1 MDRNFFDG
9 IVHFLAVAEAGS
21 FTAAARKLDVSPT
34 AVSKAI
40 RVLEVRHGT
49 KLFQRTTRSVALTE
63 AGATLFARLGKARA
77 EVDEALKDLASAQ
90 AVPAGTLRLTMP
102 RSIMPAL
109 IEPHLAQFQTRCPM
123 VRLDISLN
131 DRPVN
136 LVAEG
141 FDAGIRLGE
150 AIDKDMI
157 AVRLTGEVR
166 WAIAASPAYWDREG
180 RPESLDGLA
189 GRRAILYRFPGSR
202 SLHIWEFVRNGK
214 TVQVGM
220 ETGLVVDDRAA
231 IVRMAVRG
239 LGPCFVQ
246 EMEVA
251 QEVARGDLELMFK
264 DHIPPDDGVFLY
276 FPASMQSQPKL
287 RVFIDAMRKRSGDLP

>member
-1 MDRNFFDG
+1 MDRSIFDG
-9 IVHFLAVAEAGS
+9 IVHFLAVAESGS
-21 FTAAARKLDVSPT
+21 FTAAARTLDVSPT

-40 RVLEVRHGT
+40 RVLEARHGA

-63 AGATLFARLGKARA
+63 AGAKLFERLGKATA
-77 EVDEALKDLASAQ
+77 EIKEALKDLASSQ
-90 AVPAGTLRLTMP
+90 SVPAGRLRLTMP

-109 IEPHLAQFQTRCPM
+109 IEPRLAQFQSRYPM

-136 LVAEG
+136 LIAEG

-150 AIDKDMI
+150 AIDKDMV
-157 AVRLTGEVR
+157 AVRLTGAVR

-180 RPESLDGLA
+180 RPATLEDLA

-202 SLHIWEFVRNGK
+202 SLHIWEFVRSGQA
-214 TVQVGM
+214 VQVGM
-220 ETGLVVDDRAA
+220 DTGLIVDDRAA
-231 IVRMAVRG
+231 IVRLAVQG

-246 EMEVA
+246 EMEVEE
-251 QEVARGDLELMFK
+251 EVARGELELMFAEQ
-264 DHIPPDDGVFLY
+264 IPADNGVFLY
-276 FPASMQSQPKL
+276 FPAAMQSQPKL
-287 RVFIDAMRKRSGDLP
+287 RVFIDAMRKCS